1 MRAIRTNKNQES
13 EKGVALL
20 ISIFALMLISA
31 VAISLVLMSGTG
43 SAIDSNYRNSTKAF
57 YNAAAG
63 LEEVRGRLAP
73 GRATTILNLLPN
85 APNPMLV
92 SPTVQVQY
100 IVNPAPGDN
109 VTPTVA
115 GSKYADT
122 EFAQE
127 WGSLAAATEVVAP
140 NINSDFA
147 AAPGG
152 TLAGLNGPQWKWVRI
167 TGLTEASSGNV
178 QVDGDGLIDSA
189 NPIFYATDPIS
200 GTRHRFVGTAANLLL
215 PQFAN
220 ASQVLR
226 LTSLSVLPDGSRRML
241 QYDVTMNILNF
252 NLPSPLTMPGTIKQ
266 FKGATSTPY
275 KVNGTDGS
283 GTAPAVPGCT
293 PNPNTSLP
301 AIGTTDASGQNTNQQ
316 TVVNGIPSNRYG
328 NYTGGNP
335 PPPKGQPSV
344 SDVTLTSPFDN
355 PADLDNA
362 LQTIQQNAN
371 VNLGSPPAPGNPPQN
386 YTFSNVVS
394 SMPSGTWSNTSPSCT
409 GSTTC
414 SADNPQIVYVDGNF
428 DLGPN
433 TGSGILVVTGN
444 FTYQGNS
451 GWNGL
456 VLIVGEGTTTFLGNG
471 GGSGQFDGGIFV
483 ATTKDSQ
490 GNQLS
495 SFGQVNYDITGGGGN
510 GIYYNSCWIN
520 NSTNSLKKF
529 QELSFREILN
539 F

>member
-1 MRAIRTNKNQES
+1 MKLMQTNIYRES

-43 SAIDSNYRNSTKAF
+43 SAIDANYRNSTKAF

-73 GRATTILNLLPN
+73 GRADTIFNVL
-85 APNPMLV
+85 PNPMVV

-100 IVNPAPGDN
+100 VLNPAAGEVVAPQ
-109 VTPTVA
+109 TA

-122 EFAQE
+122 EFANE
-127 WGSLAAATEVVAP
+127 WGLALNATKVVQAPLYSDYAPAGAATTVV
-140 NINSDFA
+140 
-147 AAPGG
+147 
-152 TLAGLNGPQWKWVRI
+152 GLNGPQWKWVRI
-167 TGLTEASSGNV
+167 TGITEQSSNTD
-178 QVDGDGLIDSA
+178 VDGNNFFDFT
-189 NPIFYATDPIS
+189 NPIFEVA
-200 GTRHRFVGTAANLLL
+200 GHRLVGSPANLAL

-241 QYDVTMNILNF
+241 QYDVVMNQF
-252 NLPSPLTMPGTIKQ
+252 NLNVPSPLTMPGTIGS
-266 FKGATSTPY
+266 FAGANSNPY
-275 KVNGTDGS
+275 HINGQDGS

-293 PNPNTSLP
+293 PNPATTLP
-301 AIGTTDASGQNTNQQ
+301 AIGATDTSGSTTNKNTI
-316 TVVNGIPSNRYG
+316 VSGIPRPA
-328 NYTGGNP
+328 NYTGG
-335 PPPKGQPSV
+335 GLSTPSV
-344 SDVTLTSPFDN
+344 ADVSLTSPFDN

-362 LQTIQQNAN
+362 LQTVQQNAN
-371 VNLGSPPAPGNPPQN
+371 VSLGPSPGTTF
-386 YTFSNVVS
+386 TFSQVAS
-394 SMPSGTWSNTSPSCT
+394 SLPGGSWPNSNN
-409 GSTTC
+409 
-414 SADNPQIVYVDGNF
+414 NPQIIYVNGNF

-444 FTYQGNS
+444 FLYQGNS

-456 VLIVGEGTTTFLGNG
+456 ILVVGQGSTTFQGNG

-483 ATTKDSQ
+483 ATTKDSS
-490 GNQLS
+490 GNELS
-495 SFGQVNYDITGGGGN
+495 SFGTVNFDISGGGGN
-510 GIYYNSCWIN
+510 GIYYNSCWIQ
-520 NSTNSLKKF
+520 NSTNTLKKF
-529 QELSFREILN
+529 QDLAFREILN